1 MNKKILVIGDLFL
14 DIYHNFDSFRSSPE
28 VNAPVLVNEKKKYY
42 IGGAGNLAANLKS
55 FDEEV
60 ILISFFN
67 NNNNGKI
74 IKEILKK
81 KKIQNYFLKNKYF
94 HNITKERIIS
104 NNLQIAR
111 IDNEKKTFHTNQS
124 LKKLNEYLKKNMHH
138 FKSIVVSDYNKG
150 LINSDVI
157 KIIILHS
164 KKNNIPVFVDPK
176 KSNPKIYAGAN
187 FITPNLKE
195 FKNFYHN
202 LNYPKK
208 IKKIFQ
214 ITAIN
219 YLVVTNGAKG
229 SFLINKKLKRIN
241 FKGYKIS
248 KKDASGAGDTFLASL
263 VYSYLKTK
271 NIELSMNFANK
282 MASEVVKINNIAVPS
297 RKIFQAEKK
306 KLIKYKKKNKIFF
319 WKKKKFE
326 IGIAN
331 GCFDLYHEGHKYFLS
346 ECKKYCD
353 KLVVLLN
360 TDNSVRINKGKD
372 RPLDKL
378 DVRYKN
384 IINNIN
390 VDECITFSEKTPFRK
405 IKKILPSIIF
415 KGSDYIKKNVVGFSL
430 IKKNKLKIKIIKRY
444 KNFSTTNIINNV

>member
-1 MNKKILVIGDLFL
+1 MSKKILVIGDLFL
-14 DIYHNFDSFRSSPE
+14 DIYSNFNSFRISPE
-28 VNAPVLVNEKKKYY
+28 VNAPVLVNKIKKYY

-60 ILISFFN
+60 VLISFLN
-67 NNNNGKI
+67 NNNKIGKI
-74 IKEILKK
+74 IKKILKK
-81 KKIQNYFLKNKYF
+81 KKIHNFFLNNKNF

-111 IDNEKKTFHTNQS
+111 IDNEKKTFHTSQS
-124 LKKLNEYLKKNMHH
+124 LKKINDYLKKNIHL

-176 KSNPKIYAGAN
+176 KSNPKIYAGVN

-195 FKNFYHN
+195 FKNFYPS
-202 LNYPKK
+202 LNYSKK
-208 IKKIFQ
+208 IKKIFE

-219 YLVVTNGAKG
+219 YLIVTNGSKG
-229 SFLINKKLKRIN
+229 SFIINKRLKKIN
-241 FKGYKIS
+241 FKGFKVI
-248 KKDASGAGDTFLASL
+248 KQDVSGAGDTFLASY
-263 VYSYLKTK
+263 VYSFLKTR

-282 MASEVVKINNIAVPS
+282 IASEVVKIRNISVP
-297 RKIFQAEKK
+297 RKKTIRAEKK
-306 KLIKYKKKNKIFF
+306 KLIKEKNKIYI
-319 WKKKKFE
+319 WKKKKFK

-360 TDNSVRINKGKD
+360 TDNSVRINKGKG
-372 RPLDKL
+372 RPVDKL
-378 DVRYKN
+378 DIRYKN
-384 IINNIN
+384 IVNNIN
-390 VDECITFSEKTPFRK
+390 VDECITFSEKTPFK
-405 IKKILPSIIF
+405 TIKKILPNIIF
-415 KGSDYIKKNVVGFSL
+415 KGSDYIKKNVVGYSL
-430 IKKNKLKIKIIKRY
+430 IKKNMIKIKIIKRY
-444 KNFSTTNIINNV
+444 KNYSTTNSIKNL

>member
-1 MNKKILVIGDLFL
+1 MSKKILVIGDLFL
-14 DIYHNFDSFRSSPE
+14 DIYSNFNSFRSSPE
-28 VNAPVLVNEKKKYY
+28 VNAPVLVNKIKKYY

-60 ILISFFN
+60 VLISFFN
-67 NNNNGKI
+67 NNKIGKI
-74 IKEILKK
+74 IKKILKK
-81 KKIQNYFLKNKYF
+81 KKIHNFFLNNKNF

-111 IDNEKKTFHTNQS
+111 IDNEKKTFHTSQS
-124 LKKLNEYLKKNMHH
+124 LKKIHDYFKKNIHL

-176 KSNPKIYAGAN
+176 KSNPKIYAGVN

-195 FKNFYHN
+195 FKNFYPS
-202 LNYPKK
+202 LNYSKK
-208 IKKIFQ
+208 IKKIFE

-219 YLVVTNGAKG
+219 YLVVTNGSKG
-229 SFLINKKLKRIN
+229 SFIINKRLKKIN
-241 FKGYKIS
+241 FKGFKVI
-248 KKDASGAGDTFLASL
+248 KRDVSGAGDTFLASY
-263 VYSYLKTK
+263 VYSFLKTR

-282 MASEVVKINNIAVPS
+282 IASEVVKIKNISVP
-297 RKIFQAEKK
+297 RKKTIRAEKK
-306 KLIKYKKKNKIFF
+306 KLIKEKNKIYI
-319 WKKKKFE
+319 WKKKKFK

-360 TDNSVRINKGKD
+360 TDNSVRINKGKG
-372 RPLDKL
+372 RPVDKL
-378 DVRYKN
+378 DIRHKN
-384 IINNIN
+384 IVNNIN
-390 VDECITFSEKTPFRK
+390 VDECITFSEKTPFK
-405 IKKILPSIIF
+405 TIKKILPNIIF
-415 KGSDYIKKNVVGFSL
+415 KGSDYIKKNVVGYSL
-430 IKKNKLKIKIIKRY
+430 IKKNMVKIRIIKRY
-444 KNFSTTNIINNV
+444 KNYSTTNSIKNL

>member
-1 MNKKILVIGDLFL
+1 MSKKILVIGDLFL
-14 DIYHNFDSFRSSPE
+14 DIYSNFNSFRSSPE
-28 VNAPVLVNEKKKYY
+28 VNAPVLVNKIKKYY

-60 ILISFFN
+60 VLISFLN
-67 NNNNGKI
+67 NNKIGKI
-74 IKEILKK
+74 IKKILKK
-81 KKIQNYFLKNKYF
+81 KKIHNFFLKNKNF

-111 IDNEKKTFHTNQS
+111 IDNEKKTFHTSQS
-124 LKKLNEYLKKNMHH
+124 LKKIHDYFKKNIHL
-138 FKSIVVSDYNKG
+138 FKAIVVSDYNKG

-176 KSNPKIYAGAN
+176 KSNPKIYAGVN

-195 FKNFYHN
+195 FKNFYPS
-202 LNYPKK
+202 LNYSKK
-208 IKKIFQ
+208 IKKIFE

-219 YLVVTNGAKG
+219 YLVVTNGSKG
-229 SFLINKKLKRIN
+229 SFIINKKLKKIN
-241 FKGYKIS
+241 FKGFKVI
-248 KKDASGAGDTFLASL
+248 KRDVSGAGDTFLASL
-263 VYSYLKTK
+263 VYSFLKTR

-282 MASEVVKINNIAVPS
+282 IASEVVKIKNISVP
-297 RKIFQAEKK
+297 RKKTFRAEKK
-306 KLIKYKKKNKIFF
+306 KLIKDKKTIYI
-319 WKKKKFE
+319 WKKKKFK

-360 TDNSVRINKGKD
+360 TDNSVRINKGKG
-372 RPLDKL
+372 RPVDKL
-378 DVRYKN
+378 DIRYKN

-390 VDECITFSEKTPFRK
+390 VDKCITFSEKTPFK
-405 IKKILPSIIF
+405 TIKKILPNIIF
-415 KGSDYIKKNVVGFSL
+415 KGSDYIKKNVVGYSL
-430 IKKNKLKIKIIKRY
+430 IKKNMVKIRIIKRY
-444 KNFSTTNIINNV
+444 KNYSTTNSIKNL